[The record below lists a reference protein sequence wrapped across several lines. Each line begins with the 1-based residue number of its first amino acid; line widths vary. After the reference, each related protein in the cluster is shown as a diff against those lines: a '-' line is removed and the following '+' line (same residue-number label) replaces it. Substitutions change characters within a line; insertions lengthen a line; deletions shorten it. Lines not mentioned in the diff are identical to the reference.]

1 MVRTV
6 RGTVPRVR
14 QVSGN
19 EKMARTAGL
28 QGLHSAGRFAAGE
41 ELVIDWS
48 IEAVLFGNCNCD
60 YF

>member
-6 RGTVPRVR
+6 RGKVPRVR
-14 QVSGN
+14 QKWREPLAFKGPHQWGGPAGN
-19 EKMARTAGL
+19 
-28 QGLHSAGRFAAGE
+28 